1 MKKETLRGLL
11 LLFLCSGF
19 WVLTLMLA
27 ASFFGIGF
35 AQFQPQQTPYG
46 VPATPQPFGEP
57 PQAGMQ
63 QPQQFIGMP
72 QPQPYMG
79 TPQLNNNAILPNYGQ
94 VTYNTAT
101 QDVTIP
107 FQVDTSRW
115 LAFSVVVDN
124 SVQTLTIVDPI
135 NQSVAVYHVYLNGPH
150 AGKCELKSV
159 RNISGDLKFFDYES
173 IGLSSGKVKA
183 HLEQYEQ

>member
-27 ASFFGIGF
+27 ASFLEIGF
-35 AQFQPQQTPYG
+35 AQGQYPPYNTQG
-46 VPATPQPFGEP
+46 TPQPFGEP
-57 PQAGMQ
+57 PQPGMQ
-63 QPQQFIGMP
+63 QIQPQMGMP
-72 QPQPYMG
+72 HPQHITG
-79 TPQLNNNAILPNYGQ
+79 TPLLNNNTMLPNHSQ

-135 NQSVAVYHVYLNGPH
+135 NQSVAVYHVYLSGPDW
-150 AGKCELKSV
+150 GKIELKSV
-159 RNISGDLKFFDYES
+159 RSISADLKYYDFES
-173 IGLSSGKVKA
+173 MKPFPREVQAIVDQGK
-183 HLEQYEQ
+183 Q

>member
-27 ASFFGIGF
+27 ASFLGIGF
-35 AQFQPQQTPYG
+35 AQMPQQQTPYV
-46 VPATPQPFGEP
+46 VPAIPLPFGEQTHP
-57 PQAGMQ
+57 GMQ
-63 QPQQFIGMP
+63 QMP
-72 QPQPYMG
+72 PYMG
-79 TPQLNNNAILPNYGQ
+79 MPLLNNNAMLPNQGH

-107 FQVDTSRW
+107 FQIDTSRW

-135 NQSVAVYHVYLNGPH
+135 NQSVAVYQVYLSGPNV
-150 AGKCELKSV
+150 GKCEWKST
-159 RNISGDLKFFDYES
+159 RNISADLKFYDYES
-173 IGLSSGKVKA
+173 LTPFPRDVQAIVDQAK
-183 HLEQYEQ
+183 Q